1 MENASDTFCKKYLNV
16 NNTNETDL
24 SKIHSLSARQKQHDQ

>member
-24 SKIHSLSARQKQHDQ
+24 SKIHSLSDRQKQQDQ